1 MIRRVLLAPALALAL
16 AQVSP
21 PPLPAP
27 SLLGGEALPPG
38 NSQLLGWAGYPSLG
52 FLYAQGLGGLDA
64 GGGLQ
69 LGWSTGE
76 LEATGFLRAPLWRS
90 GASAV
95 AFRARAGLYAC
106 FGAAYGRY
114 AHRDDLGLLLAPGLV
129 FSAPAGGA
137 TLALALDV
145 PSAVTR
151 ARGGGAWLAPTG
163 SASLE
168 APLLGDLSAGARF
181 ALGRRFDGGGAP
193 GALRS
198 PDTVVELLFLLGYRL
213 F

>member
-1 MIRRVLLAPALALAL
+1 M
-16 AQVSP
+16 
-21 PPLPAP
+21 P

-38 NSQLLGWAGYPSLG
+38 NSHLLGWAGYPSLG

-64 GGGLQ
+64 GGEMQ
-69 LGWSTGE
+69 LGWATGE
-76 LEATGFLRAPLWRS
+76 LEAAGFLRTPLWRG
-90 GASAV
+90 GASAL

-114 AHRDDLGLLLAPGLV
+114 AHRGDTGFLLAPGLA

-137 TLALALDV
+137 TLALGLDL
-145 PSAVTR
+145 PATATG
-151 ARGGGAWLAPTG
+151 ARGGGAWLAPTA

-181 ALGRRFDGGGAP
+181 SLARRYDRGGAP